1 MTRLQAILAGL
12 LGAALLLG
20 AATAGA
26 AGLVVA
32 ASVGAGLVV
41 LVAALALPAA
51 PLPRRPARPVPPDP
65 AQVFRGFAQVSEAL
79 SWAAV
84 SPRHY
89 DLTTRP
95 VLTRIAAARLAERHG
110 VDLYADPDR
119 ARALVGEDVWAYVR
133 PVPEPATR
141 AHGPGVPPAVLT
153 RIADRLE
160 QL

>member
-1 MTRLQAILAGL
+1 MTGRQATLAVL

-26 AGLVVA
+26 AGLLVA

-51 PLPRRPARPVPPDP
+51 PLPRRPARPAPPDP
-65 AQVFRGFAQVSEAL
+65 AQVFRGFTQVSEAL

-95 VLTRIAAARLAERHG
+95 LLTRIAAARLADRDG
-110 VDLYADPDR
+110 VDLYADPAR

-133 PVPEPATR
+133 PLPEPSTSAR
-141 AHGPGVPPAVLT
+141 GPGVPPGVLT
-153 RIADRLE
+153 RIVDRLE